1 MFELFILF
9 YDFISE
15 STAESWQEM
24 SWERKNNSACVVIV
38 LPVHTGRKEISPSD
52 SLSVS
57 DGGYATVHMKH
68 LQSAVVQS

>member
-1 MFELFILF
+1 
-9 YDFISE
+9 
-15 STAESWQEM
+15 M

-38 LPVHTGRKEISPSD
+38 LPVHTGRKEISPLD

-68 LQSAVVQS
+68 LQSAIVQS